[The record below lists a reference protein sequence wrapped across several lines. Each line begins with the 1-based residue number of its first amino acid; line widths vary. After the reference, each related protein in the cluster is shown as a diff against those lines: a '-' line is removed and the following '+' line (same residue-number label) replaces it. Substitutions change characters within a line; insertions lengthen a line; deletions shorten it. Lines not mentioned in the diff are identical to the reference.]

1 MERGWRSAMMALVA
15 TVALTSTAFAQRGG
29 GRGGFGFGGRGGAG
43 GGAAMLRMPE
53 VQTELKLSDEQ
64 KTKVATLADK
74 IQEERRGQFQG
85 LRDLSNE
92 ERQKKMADWRA
103 SEDKQLAEILNADQ
117 MKRYNQLRLQRQG
130 ISAVAEKPVADELKL
145 TDDQRTKIQ
154 EIMSAQMAEMQ
165 SLRQS
170 GGGGGDFS
178 ALREKMTA
186 MRKQTDDKIAA
197 VLTDEQKSKWKEM
210 TGAPF
215 TFPAPTARI
224 GA

>member
-29 GRGGFGFGGRGGAG
+29 GRGGFGGRGGAG

-64 KTKVATLADK
+64 KTKVTTLADK

-154 EIMSAQMAEMQ
+154 EIVSAQMAEMQ
-165 SLRQS
+165 SLRQ
-170 GGGGGDFS
+170 GGGDGGDPS
-178 ALREKMTA
+178 ARREKMTA